1 VSKTVRIRLAALVA
15 AVVGVVGGLV
25 ALALP
30 SSAAGSLTATYN
42 RVQEWP
48 GSYFQGQY
56 TISNGTATAV
66 TSWTLLFNLPAGDT
80 LANWWGAN
88 VTQSGTLF
96 TATPLSGSSIAA
108 GATATMGFLVTEGGG
123 LADPANCRLNG
134 NPCSGGSLSA
144 SPSVSGSRTV
154 SPSPSRTASPSV
166 SPSRSAST
174 GPSPS
179 TGPTGSPP
187 PPAAWHPNYLALG
200 TVYTPYASIDSWFT
214 GAKTHGSL
222 PNYGYQYLIG
232 GDFGNWPATTT
243 TLVNHAHTLGMI
255 PVLVEYG
262 MNGNVDG
269 SSVDFNNMQNSGWL
283 TTYFQALRSAAQAAA
298 AASGSAPV
306 GWVIEPDMLGYLQQN
321 YAAQYGNDAAQMPA
335 ATSAAH
341 SSGVLTGAD
350 PTFANNLKGLVEAIN
365 YTIKKYD
372 PGAFTGWQVNDW
384 AVRNP
389 LKDTDSMGITAGR
402 QSVTNIGNQV
412 GGFVH
417 SADIGYHADFVAFD
431 QWGQDFGILRDP
443 NPAGDIRYLNATH
456 WTNYLL
462 YVKTVRTAVGLPAV
476 LWQLPVGHLN
486 STKAASP
493 TWLNAS
499 GKFPDLDDVTS
510 GRYEDS
516 SSTFFFGDSFTASG
530 NNLTFFGA
538 NPGADPK
545 VSVSGSTVTYGSHL
559 PEAAAAGVVAILF
572 GAGTGTGTEGVPEVP
587 GISQTAPTDYGYWIA
602 RVQQYLAAPVALP

>member
-15 AVVGVVGGLV
+15 TAVGMVGGLV

-30 SSAAGSLTATYN
+30 SSAAGSLTATYS
-42 RVQEWP
+42 RIQEWP

-56 TISNGTATAV
+56 TITNGTSAAV
-66 TSWTLLFNLPAGDT
+66 TSWTLLFTLPAGDN

-108 GATATMGFLVTEGGG
+108 GASATMGFLVTEGGG
-123 LADPANCRLNG
+123 LADPTNCRLNG
-134 NPCSGGSLSA
+134 NPCSGGSLSS
-144 SPSVSGSRTV
+144 SPSASRTA
-154 SPSPSRTASPSV
+154 SPSPSRTTSPSP
-166 SPSRSAST
+166 SPSRTTSPT
-174 GPSPS
+174 PS
-179 TGPTGSPP
+179 TSPTGNPP
-187 PPAAWHPNYLALG
+187 PSAWHPGYLALG

-214 GAKTHGSL
+214 GAKTHGKL

-232 GDFGNWPATTT
+232 NDFANWPATTT
-243 TLVNHAHTLGMI
+243 NLVNHAHTLGMI

-269 SSVDFNNMQNSGWL
+269 SSVDFTNMQNSGWL
-283 TTYFQALRSAAQAAA
+283 TTYFQGLRGAAQAAA
-298 AASGSAPV
+298 TAAGSAPV

-321 YAAQYGNDAAQMPA
+321 YAGQYGNDAGQMPA
-335 ATSAAH
+335 ATTAAH
-341 SSGVLTGAD
+341 SSGVLTAAD
-350 PTFANNLKGLVEAIN
+350 PTFGNNLKGLVEAIN
-365 YTIKKYD
+365 YTIKKYN
-372 PGAFTGWQVNDW
+372 PSAFLGWQVNEW

-389 LKDTDSMGITAGR
+389 LHDTDSMGITAGR
-402 QSVTNIGNQV
+402 QSVTNVGNQV
-412 GGFVH
+412 AGFLN
-417 SADIGYHADFVAFD
+417 SADIRSRADFVAFD

-462 YVKTVRTAVGLPAV
+462 YVKTVRTAIGLPAV

-486 STKAASP
+486 STKTASP

-499 GKFPDLDDVTS
+499 GRFPDLDDVSS

-545 VSVSGSTVTYGSHL
+545 VSVSGSTVTWGSHL

-587 GISQTAPTDYGYWIA
+587 GITQTDTTDYGYWIA
-602 RVQQYLAAPVALP
+602 RVQQYLAAPVPLP